1 MSYISAEEILPK
13 ELIETIQQ
21 YVSGKS
27 IYIPSKEKKNWGS
40 GTEIKQYYET
50 RNREI
55 CEKHK
60 AGVSVKE
67 LAETYSL
74 SEKSIQ
80 RILRTTDRRL
90 NNMFFY
96 HVVSDR
102 PKFAGQR
109 FMVDEEHPNG
119 VYDRVQEQ
127 MSTVEDIYANPQ
139 KYEGTELSH
148 SVDVALRELAL
159 EKVRKEKYPQYPSRM
174 AALYVSKTYEEAER
188 WADYFARLG
197 RPTYAVAKIKVNGRF
212 YEGDAYKC
220 FDGTIS
226 EEENLRQAELYW
238 LNGPNE
244 DGHDS
249 IVEVLVDGEIEV
261 VEIMKEINANV

>member
-1 MSYISAEEILPK
+1 MSYVSAEEVLPK
-13 ELIETIQQ
+13 ELIEIIQQ

-40 GTEIKQYYET
+40 GTETKQYYET

-55 CEKHK
+55 CGKHK
-60 AGVSVKE
+60 DGVSIKV
-67 LAETYSL
+67 LASTSSL
-74 SEKSIQ
+74 SEKSIR
-80 RILRTTDRRL
+80 RILRTTSRRL
-90 NNMFFY
+90 NTMIFY

-102 PKFAGQR
+102 PKYAGQR

-127 MSTVEDIYANPQ
+127 MSIVKDIYANPE

-159 EKVRKEKYPQYPSRM
+159 EKVRKEKYSRYPSRM

-197 RPTYAVAKIKVNGRF
+197 RPTYAVAKIEVTGRF

-226 EEENLRQAELYW
+226 EEENLRLAEIYW

-244 DGHDS
+244 DGHDA